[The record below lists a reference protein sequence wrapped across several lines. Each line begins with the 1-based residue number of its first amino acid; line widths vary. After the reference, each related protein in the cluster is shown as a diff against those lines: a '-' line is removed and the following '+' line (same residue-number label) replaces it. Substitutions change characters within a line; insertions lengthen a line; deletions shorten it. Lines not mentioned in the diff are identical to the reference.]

1 MAELFV
7 QMSADYETMYE
18 KISTMLEEIAK
29 INKARIIN
37 NINNDV
43 PFHTFGLVKS
53 TLLSNSLQESGSKEK
68 LAEWLNDV
76 ETIMATNNVFLAYD
90 AEDIANFDPNTNC
103 FIIRSRIYKTD
114 IVQYCTIGERLNL
127 NAD

>member
-1 MAELFV
+1 MEELFV
-7 QMSADYETMYE
+7 QMSSDYEKMYE
-18 KISTMLEEIAK
+18 KISTMLEEVAK
-29 INKARIIN
+29 INKMRIIN

-43 PFHTFGLVKS
+43 PFHTFGLVRS
-53 TLLSNSLQESGSKEK
+53 TLGLQETVSKEK
-68 LAEWLNDV
+68 LAVWLNDV